1 MYTSFYH
8 LISTDVYRYIHSSH
22 IYLQSER
29 MGRIP
34 VRFERVAAAFEAD
47 VARVRP
53 CESGGGGGGETEH
66 SPEDLSD
73 LSDLVKSFMEK
84 KEEEEDAIGFVWDDG
99 DEDLE
104 WFDSEKREILQTIFS
119 NDGGDDDDAKRLIR
133 REIELVM
140 NLVAE
145 NEKSAPEFKRQLMS
159 RMRERGLDA
168 GELCCNFRFSF
179 LFSEI
184 DF

>member
-1 MYTSFYH
+1 M
-8 LISTDVYRYIHSSH
+8 
-22 IYLQSER
+22 
-29 MGRIP
+29 
-34 VRFERVAAAFEAD
+34 RFERVAAAFEAD